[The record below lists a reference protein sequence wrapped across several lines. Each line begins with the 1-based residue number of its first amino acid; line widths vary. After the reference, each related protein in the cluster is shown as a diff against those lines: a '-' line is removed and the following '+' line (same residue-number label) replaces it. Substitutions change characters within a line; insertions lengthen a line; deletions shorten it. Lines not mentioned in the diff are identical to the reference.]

1 MIAVCFGFD
10 LQKQL
15 TKQNQTLFLKCYRV
29 WWAPALRFHMM
40 SPVWYMFPTVRLCPV
55 QTTFNHYIAPNLLQ
69 HLKGLE
75 ITFYSNI
82 VWVTGLC
89 IIPPEMMAKFC
100 FSTDLLNNLIK
111 WGHHFSISGGGG
123 VSGKWRTFPYKK
135 MGIERGRRRIR
146 VLCPSCVLPW
156 ESIELDCNWLKRLPF
171 AHTSA
176 TREFFPS
183 HVPSYHFSVLVHV
196 KNGDLALLE

>member
-1 MIAVCFGFD
+1 MCDELQYGAFTWWDLSETCFPQPGCAPSR
-10 LQKQL
+10 QRVIINL
-15 TKQNQTLFLKCYRV
+15 T
-29 WWAPALRFHMM
+29 
-40 SPVWYMFPTVRLCPV
+40 
-55 QTTFNHYIAPNLLQ
+55 PNLLQ
-69 HLKGLE
+69 HLKWLE

-82 VWVTGLC
+82 VWVTGLY
-89 IIPPEMMAKFC
+89 IIPPETMAKFC
-100 FSTDLLNNLIK
+100 FSTDLLNNHQMRTPFLYF
-111 WGHHFSISGGGG
+111 WGES
-123 VSGKWRTFPYKK
+123 SGKWRTFPYKK